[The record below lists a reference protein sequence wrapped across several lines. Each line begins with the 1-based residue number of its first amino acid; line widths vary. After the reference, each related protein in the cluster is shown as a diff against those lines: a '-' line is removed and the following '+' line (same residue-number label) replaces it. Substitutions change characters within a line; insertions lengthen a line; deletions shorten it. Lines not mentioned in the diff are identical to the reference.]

1 MKKSLRYGIIAL
13 VIVGLGLV
21 VGPWTYINLIK
32 DDAPSALTIDDN
44 SDATIPSGSIEQDI
58 ISDLNGEWV
67 VTSGDESVVGYRVKE
82 VLFGQSTEGV
92 GRTREIQGQ
101 LTVTNDQVTNVSFTV
116 QMGTLTSDAANRD
129 RQFNGRIMDTSSY
142 PTSTFV
148 LTQPIALPAN
158 ALSGEVI
165 TVNAQGDLTLR
176 GTIRPVQFPLQAKV
190 EGATFTVVG
199 LMAGGVGVL
208 NVMLPKLSIMPCW
221 IKREYWSQSTDMPS
235 NVRHLATI
243 ENIEATAE

>member
-1 MKKSLRYGIIAL
+1 MKKSLRYAIVAL
-13 VIVGLGLV
+13 VVIGLGLI
-21 VGPWTYINLIK
+21 VGPWAYINLIK

-44 SDATIPSGSIEQDI
+44 SEATIPSGSIEEDT
-58 ISDLNGEWV
+58 ISDLNGQWV
-67 VTSGDESVVGYRVKE
+67 VNSAGESVVGYRVKE

-92 GRTREIQGQ
+92 GRTREIEGK
-101 LTVTNDQVTNVSFTV
+101 LTVTDNQVTDVAFTV

-129 RQFNGRIMDTSSY
+129 RQFNGRIMDTSTH

-148 LTQPIALPAN
+148 LTQAIALPEN

-176 GTIRPVQFPLQAKV
+176 GTTRPVQFPLQAKV

-199 LMAGGVGVL
+199 NITIVFDEWGIPEPS
-208 NVMLPKLSIMPCW
+208 LPGITVEPDGLLEFSLVFS
-221 IKREYWSQSTDMPS
+221 R
-235 NVRHLATI
+235 
-243 ENIEATAE
+243 

>member
-32 DDAPSALTIDDN
+32 DDAPAALTIEDN
-44 SDATIPSGSIEQDI
+44 SDATIPSGSIEQDTI
-58 ISDLNGEWV
+58 TDANGSWA
-67 VTSGDESVVGYRVKE
+67 VTSGGESVVGYRVKE

-92 GRTREIQGQ
+92 GRTREVEGS
-101 LTVTNDQVTNVSFTV
+101 LTIANDQVTEVSFTV

-129 RQFNGRIMDTSSY
+129 RQFNGRIMDTATF

-158 ALSGEVI
+158 ALSGEI
-165 TVNAQGDLTLR
+165 VNVTAQGNLTLR
-176 GTIRPVQFPLQAKV
+176 GTTKPVQFPLQAKV
-190 EGATFTVVG
+190 EGASFTVVG
-199 LMAGGVGVL
+199 NITIVFDEWGIPEPSLPGI
-208 NVMLPKLSIMPCW
+208 NVEPDGLLEFSLVFT
-221 IKREYWSQSTDMPS
+221 R
-235 NVRHLATI
+235 
-243 ENIEATAE
+243 

>member
-1 MKKSLRYGIIAL
+1 M
-13 VIVGLGLV
+13 IVGLGLV
-21 VGPWTYINLIK
+21 VGPWAYINLIK
-32 DDAPSALTIDDN
+32 DDAPSALTIEDN
-44 SDATIPSGSIEQDI
+44 SDATIPSGSIEQDT

-67 VTSGDESVVGYRVKE
+67 VTSGGESVVGYRVKE

-176 GTIRPVQFPLQAKV
+176 GTTKPVQFPLQAKV

-199 LMAGGVGVL
+199 NITIVFDDWGIPEPS
-208 NVMLPKLSIMPCW
+208 LPGIDVDPDGLLEFSLVFG
-221 IKREYWSQSTDMPS
+221 R
-235 NVRHLATI
+235 
-243 ENIEATAE
+243 

>member
-1 MKKSLRYGIIAL
+1 M
-13 VIVGLGLV
+13 IVGLGLV
-21 VGPWTYINLIK
+21 VGPWAYINLIK

-44 SDATIPSGSIEQDI
+44 GDVTIPSGSIEQDT

-67 VTSGDESVVGYRVKE
+67 VISAGESVVGYRVKE

-92 GRTREIQGQ
+92 GRTREMQGQ

-129 RQFNGRIMDTSSY
+129 RQFNGRIMDTSTH

-176 GTIRPVQFPLQAKV
+176 GTTRPVQFPLQAKV

-199 LMAGGVGVL
+199 NITIVFNEWGIPEPS
-208 NVMLPKLSIMPCW
+208 LPGITVEPDGLLEFSLVF
-221 IKREYWSQSTDMPS
+221 
-235 NVRHLATI
+235 VR
-243 ENIEATAE
+243 

>member
-1 MKKSLRYGIIAL
+1 MKKSLRYAIVAL

-21 VGPWTYINLIK
+21 VGPWAYINLIK

-44 SDATIPSGSIEQDI
+44 SDATIPSGSIEQDT

-67 VTSGDESVVGYRVKE
+67 VTSGGESVVGYRVKE

-101 LTVTNDQVTNVSFTV
+101 LTVTNDQVTNVSSTV

-176 GTIRPVQFPLQAKV
+176 GTTRPVQFPLQAKV

-199 LMAGGVGVL
+199 NITIVFNEWGIPEPS
-208 NVMLPKLSIMPCW
+208 LPGITVEPDGLLEFSLVF
-221 IKREYWSQSTDMPS
+221 
-235 NVRHLATI
+235 VR
-243 ENIEATAE
+243 

>member
-1 MKKSLRYGIIAL
+1 MKKSLRYAIVAL
-13 VIVGLGLV
+13 VVIGLGLI
-21 VGPWTYINLIK
+21 VGPWAYINLIK

-44 SDATIPSGSIEQDI
+44 SEATIPSGSIEEDT
-58 ISDLNGEWV
+58 ISDLNGQWV
-67 VTSGDESVVGYRVKE
+67 VNSAGESVVGYRVKE

-92 GRTREIQGQ
+92 GRTREFEGK
-101 LTVTNDQVTNVSFTV
+101 LTVTDNQVTDVAFTV

-129 RQFNGRIMDTSSY
+129 RQFNGRIMDISTH

-148 LTQPIALPAN
+148 LTQAIALPEN

-176 GTIRPVQFPLQAKV
+176 GTTRPVQFPLQAKV

-199 LMAGGVGVL
+199 NITIVFDEWGIPEPS
-208 NVMLPKLSIMPCW
+208 LPGITVEPDGLLEFSLVFS
-221 IKREYWSQSTDMPS
+221 R
-235 NVRHLATI
+235 
-243 ENIEATAE
+243 